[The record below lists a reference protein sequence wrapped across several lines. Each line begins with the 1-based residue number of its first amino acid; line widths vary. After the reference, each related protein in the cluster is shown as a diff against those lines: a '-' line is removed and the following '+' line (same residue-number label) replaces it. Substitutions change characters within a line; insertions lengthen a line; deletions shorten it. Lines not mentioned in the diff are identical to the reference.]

1 MNERYILGCKINDIS
16 FDQAIHS
23 LKELALKQGTH
34 YVVTP
39 NPEICLKGYHD
50 EKLQYIT
57 KQADLSLP
65 DGFGLKIGGVILNS
79 PINNTVTG
87 IDISLALIKI
97 AHDLKYRVLLLGG
110 KGKSG
115 TTALENLK
123 QQFSGI
129 DVYYLN
135 GGNFDKEGNPE
146 DLTLIDTIN
155 QINPR
160 IIFVNLGAPKQEYFM
175 FNNRA
180 SIQNSLM
187 LGVGGTI
194 DFLSGSIQRA
204 PKFFQTFHLE
214 FLYRLIQEPQRWRRI
229 LRATLI
235 FPLTCI
241 IWKIRNTLFY
251 RKNVVGM
258 IINSQKQ
265 VMLVK
270 RSRERAFNPQ
280 DHWQLPQG
288 GVEKWQTEDQAIL
301 KEMKEELGLSN
312 LQILSKV
319 TNCYRYK
326 WGKSAE
332 LLQPFKGQQQS
343 LYLLKFNGNNE
354 EIKPDQKEIAEYRF
368 VNKDHLLSLAHHYRK
383 AIIEIGLREFKEYL

>member
-16 FDQAIHS
+16 FDQAIS
-23 LKELALKQGTH
+23 TLKQLVLKQGTH

-39 NPEICLKGYHD
+39 NPEICLKAYRD

-65 DGFGLKIGGVILNS
+65 DGFGLKIGGIILDE

-97 AHDLKYRVLLLGG
+97 AHELKYRVLLLGG

-123 QQFSGI
+123 QQFPGI

-135 GGNFDKEGNPE
+135 GGNFDNKGKPE
-146 DLTLIDTIN
+146 DPNLINTIN

-175 FNNRA
+175 FNNRET
-180 SIQNSLM
+180 IQNALM

-194 DFLSGSIQRA
+194 DFLSGSLQRA
-204 PKFFQTFHLE
+204 PKIFRTLHLE
-214 FLYRLIQEPQRWRRI
+214 FIYRLFQEPTRWKRI
-229 LRATLI
+229 FKATVI
-235 FPLTCI
+235 FPLTCA
-241 IWKIRNTLFY
+241 IWRLRNLLFY
-251 RKNVVGM
+251 RKSVVGM
-258 IINSQKQ
+258 IINDQKQ
-265 VMLVK
+265 VLLVK
-270 RSRERAFNPQ
+270 RSRDRAFNPQ

-288 GVEKWQTEDQAIL
+288 GVEKLQSEDQAIL
-301 KEMKEELGLSN
+301 REMEEELGIAN
-312 LQILSKV
+312 LQILKKV
-319 TNCYRYK
+319 ANCYKYK
-326 WGKSAE
+326 WGKRAQ
-332 LLQPFKGQQQS
+332 LFQPYRGQKQS
-343 LYLLKFNGNNE
+343 LYLLKFNGKNE
-354 EIKPDQKEIAEYRF
+354 DIKIDHSEIAEFRF
-368 VNKDHLLSLAHHYRK
+368 VNKDHLLSLAHQFRRP
-383 AIIEIGLREFKEYL
+383 IMEIGLREFKEYL